1 MQPACQLLWFT
12 GNYLDF
18 VKRSV
23 FQRLQP
29 AQPLAER
36 DSLNSGA
43 KAGLWEWQWPWRDP
57 LFRPIRW
64 TWLPYFV
71 QPEVTDRQQT
81 KISWEE
87 KMRVC
92 HPKKSPL
99 GLSSGTEG
107 TWPILGRRPRLC
119 LPRRA
124 RRQLHQL
131 CTDDW
136 GRQLHWELGLWSEPN
151 PTAKGQPVILAESHP
166 LPKYSFPHLFFPSP
180 GFLLTNHFISKAF
193 SDYPIEKN
201 PPPTAPT
208 LSFLLLVFILLH
220 FTYSHLSFSLLTCLC
235 SAFSCYNE
243 ASI

>member
-18 VKRSV
+18 IKHSV

-36 DSLNSGA
+36 DSFNRGA

-57 LFRPIRW
+57 LCRPMRW

-71 QPEVTDRQQT
+71 QPEVTDPQQT
-81 KISWEE
+81 EISWEE
-87 KMRVC
+87 KMSVC

-107 TWPILGRRPRLC
+107 TGTISGRRPRLC
-119 LPRRA
+119 LPHRA
-124 RRQLHQL
+124 RPQVQQL

-136 GRQLHWELGLWSEPN
+136 GRQLQWDLGLWSEPN
-151 PTAKGQPVILAESHP
+151 PTAKGKPVILAESHP
-166 LPKYSFPHLFFPSP
+166 LPEYSFPHLFFPPS
-180 GFLLTNHFISKAF
+180 GFLLNITSPVRLSLTTPSKRIHHQRPQRFLSSYWSLFFFISH
-193 SDYPIEKN
+193 I
-201 PPPTAPT
+201 
-208 LSFLLLVFILLH
+208 
-220 FTYSHLSFSLLTCLC
+220 LTCHIP
-235 SAFSCYNE
+235 Y
-243 ASI
+243 